1 MVSKT
6 AIDLPN
12 GRYCALTTA
21 YSGVIDVKSIDIVN
35 SRSGY
40 SDGCLS
46 IHVSGDAG
54 KVASSC
60 MEFGKNRVRTYA
72 YADFGG
78 GLERAGRIPQEG
90 SGEASVTVVIE
101 ANVPDSTMARAAIT
115 ANEGITAAMQD
126 LRLRY
131 DGLNASGMV
140 RQDVTIVC
148 NRASGVSVRGAG
160 NHSKMGE
167 LIGASVIDAVK
178 ASAQKNGFDIKDST
192 TVTKMMKDFGHKN
205 VPDIQKCIDTDS
217 KTIATVSSVMHIV
230 DCIRWG
236 LIPEEEGAAA
246 GRDILRNCFGYEGN
260 GQTLSE
266 ALADA
271 VAYHISRSQ

>member
-1 MVSKT
+1 MASKT

-12 GRYCALTTA
+12 GRYCALTTVF
-21 YSGVIDVKSIDIVN
+21 SGVIDVKSIDIVN
-35 SRSGY
+35 SRSGC

-60 MEFGKNRVRTYA
+60 MEFGRNRVRTYA

-78 GLERAGRIPQEG
+78 GIERAGCIPQEG
-90 SGEASVTVVIE
+90 SGEVSVIVVIE

-131 DGLNASGMV
+131 GGLNASGMV

-148 NRASGVSVRGAG
+148 NRASDVSVRGAG

-167 LIGASVIDAVK
+167 LIGASVIKAVK
-178 ASAQKNGFDIKDST
+178 LSAQKNGFEIKDSM
-192 TVTKMMKDFGHKN
+192 TVTKMMKDFGYKD
-205 VPDIQKCIDTDS
+205 VPDIQNSINTDG
-217 KTIATVSSVMHIV
+217 KTIAAVSSVMHIA

-236 LIPEEEGAAA
+236 LIPEEDGVAA
-246 GRDILRNCFGYEGN
+246 GGDILRSCFGYDIK